1 MAGLTAWLKEKR
13 SSRERPVTSIVVVAA
28 GSAAR
33 MEGVDKIL
41 VPLGEL
47 PAIVHTLWVFQ
58 DCPLVDEVIVVTSQ
72 NRADEISRLCRQY
85 RLNKV
90 SKVVLGGKERLD
102 SVRRGVDESRLY
114 PEERSTSTQENLRY
128 SRAILEELG
137 VDPAQRVAIVTSD
150 FHLCRARLMWG
161 GDTAAVPAHLP
172 STLYFQCLTVNYF
185 IREAFGLAAYFVY
198 GG

>member
-58 DCPLVDEVIVVTSQ
+58 DCPLVDEV
-72 NRADEISRLCRQY
+72 R
-85 RLNKV
+85 
-90 SKVVLGGKERLD
+90 
-102 SVRRGVDESRLY
+102 
-114 PEERSTSTQENLRY
+114 
-128 SRAILEELG
+128 LG
-137 VDPAQRVAIVTSD
+137 VK
-150 FHLCRARLMWG
+150 
-161 GDTAAVPAHLP
+161 
-172 STLYFQCLTVNYF
+172 FQSQLLL
-185 IREAFGLAAYFVY
+185 G
-198 GG
+198 